1 MLRLERQNTRT
12 ACHLLATTHAAP
24 SLLPA
29 VTNIK
34 VQPLY
39 TNLSSSFLFCV
50 LKQPAFHR
58 LKFFIFQRLTLPE
71 RRASESCLR
80 TFRAIELPVLRYV
93 CSPVAF
99 CQQSSS
105 LLLSPVEQLHSVL
118 AEPHAVRLKIIK
130 LRGNANKLCLVLS
143 GIRC

>member
-1 MLRLERQNTRT
+1 MLRLKYQNTRT
-12 ACHLLATTHAAP
+12 ACHHLATTHAAP
-24 SLLPA
+24 SLVRA

-39 TNLSSSFLFCV
+39 TNLSSSFLCCV

-58 LKFFIFQRLTLPE
+58 LKFFVFQRLTLPE

-93 CSPVAF
+93 CSLVAF
-99 CQQSSS
+99 CLHPCS
-105 LLLSPVEQLHSVL
+105 LRLSPVEQLHSIL
-118 AEPHAVRLKIIK
+118 AEPHAVRLKIMK
-130 LRGNANKLCLVLS
+130 LRGNTNKLCLVLS